1 MTLLFGD
8 ESGKKLPFDAFELA
22 ERVIE
27 GVLDYENCPYEAQV
41 NILLSDNETIRQ
53 VNKETRGIDRPTDVL
68 SFPAVEYETPG
79 DFRFL
84 EEEILYFHPETGEL
98 VFGDILL
105 SVDKVY
111 AQAEEFGH
119 SLMREYAFLIAHSML
134 HLCGYD
140 HMGKDEA
147 LQMEKKQED
156 ILNRL
161 GITRG

>member
-1 MTLLFGD
+1 MTLLFSD
-8 ESGKKLPFDAFELA
+8 ESKRELPFDAYELA
-22 ERVIE
+22 VKVIE
-27 GVLDYENCPYEAQV
+27 GVLDYEKCPYEAQV
-41 NILLSDNETIRQ
+41 NVLLTTNEKMQQ
-53 VNKETRGIDRPTDVL
+53 VNKETREIDQATDVL
-68 SFPAVEYETPG
+68 SFPALEYETPG

-84 EEEILYFHPETGEL
+84 EEENLYFHPESGEL
-98 VFGDILL
+98 LLGDILL

-119 SLMREYAFLIAHSML
+119 SLKREYAFLIAHSML

-140 HMGKDEA
+140 HMEMDEA

-156 ILNRL
+156 ILNKL